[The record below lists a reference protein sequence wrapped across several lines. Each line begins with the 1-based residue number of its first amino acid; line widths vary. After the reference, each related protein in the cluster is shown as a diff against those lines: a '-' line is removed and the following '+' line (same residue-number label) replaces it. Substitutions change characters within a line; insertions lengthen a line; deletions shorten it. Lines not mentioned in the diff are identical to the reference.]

1 MKIVKIDASWYQ
13 APFARPIANSTFTY
27 SASNKVV
34 VRIHTD
40 DGLVG
45 TGWTNGTGLAM
56 AIAQDMG
63 ERIVG
68 RDPLDRAAALA
79 PLADDKVYGRGG
91 LSAKSRSAIDI
102 ALWDI
107 AGQAGGMSLHRML
120 GAHRDRVPAYVA
132 GGYYAEG
139 KDLGSLADEALA
151 ALALGARAF
160 KMKIGLADPQRD
172 LARVAA
178 VRSAV
183 GPDVALLVDAN
194 GGYDRATAQLMA
206 DGLRELDIAWF
217 EEPIDSRDVEGQA
230 ALRASAGIPIASGES
245 EHSLHE
251 MRYAIRAHAMDV
263 LNADAQCVD
272 GITGWVAA
280 SRMAAEE
287 GIRVAPHGDQELHVH
302 LAAAVSHGTFVEY
315 YQGVNAL
322 REEMFLER
330 LELNDDGTVSPPDRP
345 GLGFVFDEERLA
357 RFRRGALETRTT

>member
-1 MKIVKIDASWYQ
+1 MKIAKIAATWYQ

-27 SASNKVV
+27 GASNKVV

-40 DGLVG
+40 GGLVG

-56 AIAQDMG
+56 AIARDMG
-63 ERIVG
+63 QRIVG
-68 RDPLDRAAALA
+68 RDALDRTAALA
-79 PLADDKVYGRGG
+79 VLADDKVYGRGG

-102 ALWDI
+102 ALWDL
-107 AGQAGGMSLHRML
+107 AGQVSGLSIHRML

-139 KDLGSLADEALA
+139 KDLSSLAEEALG
-151 ALALGARAF
+151 ALSLGARAF
-160 KMKIGLADPQRD
+160 KMKIGLADPKRD
-172 LARVAA
+172 LERVAA

-194 GGYDRATAQLMA
+194 GGYDRATARLMA
-206 DGLRELDIAWF
+206 DGLREFDVAWF

-230 ALRASAGIPIASGES
+230 ALRAAAGIPIASGES

-251 MRYAIRAHAMDV
+251 MGYAIRSRAMDV

-272 GITGWVAA
+272 GITGWAVAA
-280 SRMAAEE
+280 QMAAEE
-287 GIRVAPHGDQELHVH
+287 GIPVAPHGDQELHVH
-302 LAAAVSHGTFVEY
+302 LAAAVPHGTFVEY
-315 YQGVNAL
+315 YHGVNAL
-322 REEMFLER
+322 REEMFVER

-357 RFRRGALETRTT
+357 RFRRDGLEAGAA